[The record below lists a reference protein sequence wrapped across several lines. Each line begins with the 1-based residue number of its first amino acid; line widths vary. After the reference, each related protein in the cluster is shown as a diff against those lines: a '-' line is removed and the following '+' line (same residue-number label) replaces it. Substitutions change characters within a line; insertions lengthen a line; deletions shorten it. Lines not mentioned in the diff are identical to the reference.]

1 MIERYQ
7 RQGFTT
13 VHINDLYE
21 VERQLQEY
29 DEHLFVMWNPHTG
42 EHLIVDGLIGL
53 SVMKIPQIGFP
64 ALTRDVVDHM
74 KRIHTKNGFSAISQ
88 VQEADARREKETAK
102 KLDELSKGFAKDT
115 LKAARKIAYTQ

>member
-1 MIERYQ
+1 MIDRYQ

-13 VHINDLYE
+13 VHTNDLYE

-64 ALTRDVVDHM
+64 ALTRDVVEHM
-74 KRIHTKNGFSAISQ
+74 KKIHTKNGFSATAQ
-88 VQEADARREKETAK
+88 VEASDARREADSK
-102 KLDELSKGFAKDT
+102 KSIEELSEGFARDT
-115 LKAARKIAYTQ
+115 LKSARKIAYYQ